1 MARKKYFTPKDV
13 DGLIPRLES
22 VFEHIEQCKV
32 RIEALSSVRDD
43 EPTGDFVARSRME
56 FWLEAVEDNVN
67 LIAQLGGVTKDLEE
81 GLVDFPGQMD
91 GEPVWLCWRRG
102 EPHLRYWHPVDQG
115 FEQRQTLPRSDAPT
129 TRH

>member
-67 LIAQLGGVTKDLEE
+67 LIAQL
-81 GLVDFPGQMD
+81 
-91 GEPVWLCWRRG
+91 
-102 EPHLRYWHPVDQG
+102 
-115 FEQRQTLPRSDAPT
+115 AA
-129 TRH
+129 